1 MSKMQIEG
9 VVEEYYVKPTKN
21 GSYRHAVKIQGSVY
35 SAFADDDKPRANLGD
50 TVTFPAEQKGEY
62 FNIAGQVKVTKRSKG
77 HQQSAQQ
84 KYASNEDTR
93 QGQIIRQSSMGYA
106 STLVSALINS
116 GAYEDYS
123 EDDFAKTVI
132 RLADEYFYPYAK
144 DGTKPE

>member
-62 FNIAGQVKVTKRSKG
+62 WNIAGQVKVTKRSKG

-84 KYASNEDTR
+84 KYASNEDNR
-93 QGQIIRQSSMGYA
+93 QNSIIRQNAMTQANSMVNALSQDGRYA
-106 STLVSALINS
+106 EKT
-116 GAYEDYS
+116 EDQIAA
-123 EDDFAKTVI
+123 EVI